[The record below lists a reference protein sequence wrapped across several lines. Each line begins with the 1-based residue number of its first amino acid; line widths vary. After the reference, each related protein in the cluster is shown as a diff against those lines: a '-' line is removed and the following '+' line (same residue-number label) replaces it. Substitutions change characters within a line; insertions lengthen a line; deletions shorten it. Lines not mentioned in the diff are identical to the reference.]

1 MQPDLVYIDTS
12 AFYALI
18 DRADPYHKQAKALW
32 PSLLDAR
39 VNRITSSYEVVETM
53 ELVQKRLGCEAAVVW
68 QRAVLA
74 VVDVKWVDQ
83 SLHDLGYELWL
94 SLGRLGFS
102 FTDCVGQILMSRYQ
116 ISTAFCFKPK
126 FADRGIAVVPSCS
139 HRQGSAR
146 R

>member
-1 MQPDLVYIDTS
+1 
-12 AFYALI
+12 
-18 DRADPYHKQAKALW
+18 
-32 PSLLDAR
+32 
-39 VNRITSSYEVVETM
+39 M
-53 ELVQKRLGCEAAVVW
+53 ELVQKRLGCEAAVIW

-139 HRQGSAR
+139 HRQGRLTKSTK
-146 R
+146 